1 MISRTLIFSIAFVG
15 SALSDSSRAGAHKLP
30 GQILDITEDNFF
42 IRAPAT
48 ARPGLTTVRL
58 SSPHG
63 GHQFELYRLD
73 GGHSVTDLVTA
84 LAADKSPSW
93 AKELGGAGYPPAGG
107 TVNASYILEPGKY
120 AILCA
125 VHDKKD
131 GLRHYQKGMFSEF
144 RVSGPR
150 VAGAL
155 PNPDIIV
162 REVDYKWNFSRPLTA
177 GSHVLRV
184 TNDGTHVHEMKIL
197 RVLPGHTY
205 GEVKAWKP
213 GQPRIDE
220 TFATVTT
227 MSPGVSVITSIDF
240 KRGDYVLWCVPQVK
254 HGMTQPLRIEQ

>member
-1 MISRTLIFSIAFVG
+1 MAATS
-15 SALSDSSRAGAHKLP
+15 SAL
-30 GQILDITEDNFF
+30 
-42 IRAPAT
+42 PA
-48 ARPGLTTVRL
+48 RW
-58 SSPHG
+58 
-63 GHQFELYRLD
+63 
-73 GGHSVTDLVTA
+73 GHSVTDLVTA

-107 TVNASYILEPGKY
+107 TVNASYILEP
-120 AILCA
+120 A
-125 VHDKKD
+125 VRDP
-131 GLRHYQKGMFSEF
+131 LRSARQKRRTSALSEGMFSEF

-162 REVDYKWNFSRPLTA
+162 REVDYKWNVSRPVTA

-240 KRGDYVLWCVPQVK
+240 QARRLCPLVRAPSK